1 MRRLGSILM
10 ALGAVVGVG
19 TGVAVLTG
27 ADIPGVGSWL
37 VAVAVAKLGF
47 IAGFTLIAAGAV
59 LHRMAARSATGTMR
73 EIQPLSVRSADAL
86 TSGLPADTPLEQRD
100 AVRQERRHTP

>member
-10 ALGAVVGVG
+10 VVGAIVGVG

-47 IAGFTLIAAGAV
+47 IGSFALIAAGAV
-59 LHRMAARSATGTMR
+59 LRRADKTPEQPEASSPGALSSGTAP
-73 EIQPLSVRSADAL
+73 IQPIAK
-86 TSGLPADTPLEQRD
+86 RD
-100 AVRQERRHTP
+100 PIEQERR

>member
-10 ALGAVVGVG
+10 AVGAVVGVG

-47 IAGFTLIAAGAV
+47 IAAFTLIAAGAA
-59 LHRMAARSATGTMR
+59 LHRMGERSTPSTIP
-73 EIQPLSVRSADAL
+73 EIQPLSAGSENAL
-86 TSGLPADTPLEQRD
+86 TSGAPAAAPLQQRD
-100 AVRQERRHTP
+100 AVKQEPRDTP